1 MIELFCW
8 QGIVPSNCSSQ
19 FSAWS
24 RTSIFNH
31 THKFSD
37 TSTPSLASMTVQV
50 AGWFL
55 LGFGCFGCRTSTF
68 FSYSSPS
75 NLKLSRTIGINL
87 IAASSI
93 YLATWQKLKSKIL
106 TFQWLPMDSP
116 LVFIDEMP
124 IFTSW
129 KQPTNQPHQPMAIHR
144 GLGVARLQI
153 GWSPQQTVGSWKG
166 GRHRKLPSWMPS
178 LMTWKISSWIGN
190 EAEKNINNQQ
200 KMAVCGLVIAGL

>member
-8 QGIVPSNCSSQ
+8 QGIVLYNCSSQ
-19 FSAWS
+19 FCTWPRISM
-24 RTSIFNH
+24 FQH
-31 THKFSD
+31 TQVTD

-55 LGFGCFGCRTSTF
+55 LGFGCFGCGTSTF

-87 IAASSI
+87 IAALRI
-93 YLATWQKLKSKIL
+93 YLATWQKLKSKIC
-106 TFQWLPMDSP
+106 TFQGLPMDSP
-116 LVFIDEMP
+116 LVFIAEMP
-124 IFTSW
+124 MFSSW
-129 KQPTNQPHQPMAIHR
+129 KHPTNQPHQPMAIHR

-166 GRHRKLPSWMPS
+166 GRHRNCQVGCHHWWHGKS
-178 LMTWKISSWIGN
+178 
-190 EAEKNINNQQ
+190 A
-200 KMAVCGLVIAGL
+200 AG